1 MQPIHVRATPGH
13 YQCQN
18 GVLDELPDRL
28 KEGGFR
34 NIFIIH
40 GEKSWEAARH
50 YIPELSQF
58 HAAFSKY
65 RGECSYTEI
74 ERQAELGR
82 LHDADLV
89 IGVGGGKVL
98 DVAKAVAN
106 ELTIE
111 TALIPT
117 LASTC
122 AACTPLSVI
131 YTDRGEFVRHIVYP
145 RSTHLVLVEPEILLH
160 SPSSFLRAG
169 IGDTLAKWYEARSII
184 ETLPSLSVP
193 IQFAYFAAK
202 SCRDTLLEHGEQ
214 ALKDQKDGNL
224 SESFIKVIETNL
236 LTGAMVGGFGDQ
248 YGRVAGAHAVHNAL
262 THQPETHSFLHGEK
276 VAYGILAQL
285 ALEEKWEEIKDLLPF
300 YELVELPTSLGALG
314 IHEEESFK
322 KAESISQYATKKEE
336 SIHITKHVRKDE
348 LLEAITKLEA
358 KAKISSK

>member
-1 MQPIHVRATPGH
+1 MEPIHIRATPGH
-13 YQCQN
+13 YQCHK
-18 GVLDELPDRL
+18 GALDELPARL

-34 NIFIIH
+34 NIFLIH

-82 LHDADLV
+82 LHDADLI

-131 YTDRGEFVRHIVYP
+131 YTEAGEFERHIVYP

-184 ETLPSLSVP
+184 ETLPSRSVP
-193 IQFAYFAAK
+193 IHFAYLAAK
-202 SCRDTLLEHGEQ
+202 SCRDVLLEHGEQ
-214 ALKDQKDGNL
+214 ALNDQKEDHL

-248 YGRVAGAHAVHNAL
+248 YGRVAGAHAIHNAL

-285 ALEEKWEEIKDLLPF
+285 ALEEKWEEIKELLPF
-300 YELVELPTSLGALG
+300 YEFVKLPVSLSALG
-314 IHEEESFK
+314 IPDVECLV
-322 KAESISQYATKKEE
+322 KADSISEYATQEGE
-336 SIHITKHVRKDE
+336 SIHITKIVTKEE
-348 LLEAITKLEA
+348 LLKAITKLEA
-358 KAKISSK
+358 LTKIKH